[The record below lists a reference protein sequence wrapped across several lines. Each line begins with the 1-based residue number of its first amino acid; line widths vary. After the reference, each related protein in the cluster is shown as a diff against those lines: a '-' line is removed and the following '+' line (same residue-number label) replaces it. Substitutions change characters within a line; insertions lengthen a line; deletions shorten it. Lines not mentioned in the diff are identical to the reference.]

1 MTIALITVV
10 SFVMKRRNFRAPSKS
25 TSFKTGIDFE
35 SWKHESVNTSKLVQ
49 AIIPIPED
57 FGAFRDE
64 HPKLT
69 EKAERLLRV
78 RKCCE
83 RCKNTTGLV
92 LVFFGSYAQRPLH
105 GWPDSDVELLCLNC
119 SPLDLSVSEKDD
131 ESSVVYRDAEEV
143 RLEEEER
150 SARYQQDFKEF
161 NDKVLAKMKRLR
173 PSETH
178 KTPIDAKN
186 ISMTGDW
193 KPPVD

>member
-25 TSFKTGIDFE
+25 TSFKTGRDFE

-92 LVFFGSYAQRPLH
+92 LVFLGSYAQRPLH
-105 GWPDSDVELLCLNC
+105 GWPDSDVDLLCLNC
-119 SPLDLSVSEKDD
+119 SPSDLSVSEKDN

-150 SARYQQDFKEF
+150 SA
-161 NDKVLAKMKRLR
+161 ASPPRLSDHDAE
-173 PSETH
+173 PD
-178 KTPIDAKN
+178 TP
-186 ISMTGDW
+186 
-193 KPPVD
+193 P